1 MGVSWL
7 AFRYARRWVVL
18 CLVRGTKG
26 VWRGLVALGEALV
39 GGFPPGDGQE
49 PLAGPL
55 PGHPERMRPDI
66 PLSAVERDIAR
77 ELAKLCEWLPTRSF
91 W

>member
-7 AFRYARRWVVL
+7 AFRYARRWVVP

-26 VWRGLVALGEALV
+26 VWRGLVAFGEALL
-39 GGFPPGDGQE
+39 GGFPLGDGQE

>member
-1 MGVSWL
+1 M
-7 AFRYARRWVVL
+7 AFRCVARWVALWV
-18 CLVRGTKG
+18 VRGTKD
-26 VWRGLVALGEALV
+26 VWHGLVAFGEGLL

-66 PLSAVERDIAR
+66 PLSAVEREIAR
-77 ELAKLCEWLPTRSF
+77 ELAKLRDWLPTRSF